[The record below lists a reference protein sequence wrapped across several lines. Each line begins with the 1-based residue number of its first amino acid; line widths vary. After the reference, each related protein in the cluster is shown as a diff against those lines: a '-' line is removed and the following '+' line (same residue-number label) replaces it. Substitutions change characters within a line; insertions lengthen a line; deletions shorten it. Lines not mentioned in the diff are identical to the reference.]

1 MPQKNLYVVFSATP
15 YRMGR
20 AIRMVTHFEYNHVSL
35 ALSETGSLYSFARK
49 YSNVPLWGGFVEESP
64 LRYRNRGRR
73 ARIAVYRIPVTEE
86 QYAAVV
92 RRLNTIKLEQ
102 QRYVYNLFSAAAAP
116 LHRRITLPRS
126 YTCIEFVVALLA
138 EGGVIPPE
146 EKRRFWS
153 ISALMKRLAPFGIY
167 QGPFPKLER
176 SRWQNDSFPHQRSHL
191 AAVALTSFALGR
203 LTARLIKKK
212 IR

>member
-1 MPQKNLYVVFSATP
+1 MPQKNLYIVFSATP

-20 AIRMVTHFEYNHVSL
+20 AIRAVTHFEYNHVSL

-49 YSNVPLWGGFVEESP
+49 YGNVPLCGGFVEESP

-73 ARIAVYRIPVTEE
+73 ARIFVCRVPVTEE
-86 QYAAVV
+86 QHAAVV
-92 RRLNTIKLEQ
+92 RRLHAIKRER

-116 LHRRITLPRS
+116 LHRRVNLPRS
-126 YTCIEFVVALLA
+126 YTCVEFVVALLA
-138 EGGVIPPE
+138 ESGVIPAE
-146 EKRRFWS
+146 EKGQFWS

-167 QGPFPKLER
+167 HGPFPKLE
-176 SRWQNDSFPHQRSHL
+176 SSHWKNDTFPHRRSHL

-212 IR
+212 IT